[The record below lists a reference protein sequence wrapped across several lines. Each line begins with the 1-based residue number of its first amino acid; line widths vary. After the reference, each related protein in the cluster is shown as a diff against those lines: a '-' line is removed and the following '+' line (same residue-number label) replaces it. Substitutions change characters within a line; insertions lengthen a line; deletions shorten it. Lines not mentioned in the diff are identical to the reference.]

1 MGTLGVSRR
10 VGALLV
16 MAAVTVTA
24 PVTAAA
30 DELNLYSARKEELI
44 LPLLDRFTQQT
55 GVKVNL
61 VTGKADGLLKRLEAE
76 GKLSPAD
83 VFITVDAG
91 RLYRAR
97 VAGVLQPI
105 NSAILDAAVPQHL
118 RDADHF
124 WVGLSQRA
132 RTIFYA
138 RDRVSAGELSTY
150 EGLADP
156 KWRGRVC
163 IRSSSNVYNQSLVA
177 SMIDALG
184 EQEAE
189 QWARQLVANFAQ
201 SPRGGDTDQLKAA
214 AAGVCD
220 VAVANTYYF
229 GRMLKSSNAA
239 LREQASRLAVF
250 WPNQGEG
257 ERGVHMNVSGA
268 GITRAS
274 KHVSNALKLL
284 EFLVSLD
291 SQAWYAEVNDE
302 YPVVAGARISKTLR
316 SFGRFKADDIALS
329 RLGENNRAALQL
341 MDRAG
346 WK

>member
-1 MGTLGVSRR
+1 
-10 VGALLV
+10 
-16 MAAVTVTA
+16 
-24 PVTAAA
+24 
-30 DELNLYSARKEELI
+30 
-44 LPLLDRFTQQT
+44 
-55 GVKVNL
+55 
-61 VTGKADGLLKRLEAE
+61 
-76 GKLSPAD
+76 
-83 VFITVDAG
+83 
-91 RLYRAR
+91 LYRAK

-105 NSAILDAAVPQHL
+105 TSAILDATVPAHL

-124 WVGLSQRA
+124 WIGLSQRA

-184 EQEAE
+184 EQKTE

-229 GRMLKSSNAA
+229 GRMLRSSNAA
-239 LREQASRLAVF
+239 LREQASRLALF

-257 ERGVHMNVSGA
+257 QRGVHMNVSGA
-268 GITRAS
+268 GITKAS
-274 KHVSNALKLL
+274 KHVANALKLL

-302 YPVVAGARISKTLR
+302 YPVVAGARISKTLQ
-316 SFGRFKADDIALS
+316 SFGSFKADDIDLG

>member
-1 MGTLGVSRR
+1 MSTLQVSRR
-10 VGALLV
+10 FGALLV
-16 MAAVTVTA
+16 TAVMAVAA
-24 PVTAAA
+24 PITAAG

-44 LPLLDRFTQQT
+44 LPLLDRFTQRT

-91 RLYRAR
+91 RLYRAK

-105 NSAILDAAVPQHL
+105 NSAILDAAVPAHL

-156 KWRGRVC
+156 KWKGRVC

-184 EQEAE
+184 EEKTE

-201 SPRGGDTDQLKAA
+201 PPRGGDTDQLKAA

-229 GRMLKSSNAA
+229 GRMLRSSNAA
-239 LREQASRLAVF
+239 LREQASRLALF

-257 ERGVHMNVSGA
+257 QRGVHMNVSGA
-268 GITRAS
+268 GITKAS
-274 KHVSNALKLL
+274 KHVANALRLL
-284 EFLVSLD
+284 EFFVSLD

-302 YPVVAGARISKTLR
+302 YPVVAGARISKTLQ
-316 SFGRFKADDIALS
+316 SFGSFKADDIDLG
-329 RLGENNRAALQL
+329 RLGENNRAALKL